1 MGQQR
6 GTQAPE
12 HVDRDRIDDHLNST
26 YVGLLQCLC
35 IHICVPCVQASE
47 YKVSVNCVL
56 CAETSIHVQ
65 SLAQISGLVLPFL
78 LPPGSPT
85 RP

>member
-1 MGQQR
+1 MGQQK
-6 GTQAPE
+6 GPQAPE
-12 HVDRDRIDDHLNST
+12 RVDRDRIDNHLNST
-26 YVGLLQCLC
+26 YVGLLQCPR
-35 IHICVPCVQASE
+35 IHICVSCVQASE

-56 CAETSIHVQ
+56 CVGTSIRVQ

-85 RP
+85 PP